1 MYNILII
8 ILKHN
13 FLLEMKK
20 KYLVIFMPSIEG
32 GGVEKN
38 LFIIANYFSSK
49 DNNIKLITASKG
61 FDQKFKNIDIIK
73 PKLSFLKNTSRKFK
87 YLICLLELL
96 KLILSRKEV
105 SVFAF
110 QANLYCIIL
119 CKIFNIKVIIR
130 SNSSPTGWSKNS
142 LKKFIFKYLLGLAD
156 KVIVNS
162 IDFKKQFKVLFN
174 INAKCIYNPL
184 NKSEILKYSK
194 EYVELPFYKK
204 NKKSL
209 KIITIGRFTDQKDH
223 STLLRSLNE
232 IKNKIDFKLLI
243 IGRGVNKYKMINYIK
258 ENDLIKNVKILPF
271 QNNPFKYLMIS
282 DLFIL
287 TSKFEGLP
295 NVLLEAAVLKK
306 FIIST
311 NCPTGPREILQNGK
325 GGFLFK
331 IGDYKNLSQKI
342 LNYHQN
348 KKRLKVKVNNN
359 YKNLKRFDINKNLQK
374 YYTEIKKHTH

>member
-1 MYNILII
+1 
-8 ILKHN
+8 
-13 FLLEMKK
+13 MKN
-20 KYLVIFMPSIEG
+20 KYLVIFIPSIEG

-38 LFIIANYFSSK
+38 LFIIANYLSSI
-49 DNNIKLITASKG
+49 DDNIKLITASKG

-96 KLILSRKEV
+96 KLILSRKEI
-105 SVFAF
+105 SVFSF

-119 CKIFNIKVIIR
+119 CKIFKIKVIIR
-130 SNSSPTGWSKNS
+130 SNSSPAGWSKNS

-194 EYVELPFYKK
+194 EPIKFSFYKK

-223 STLLRSLNE
+223 LTLLRSLNE
-232 IKNKIDFKLLI
+232 IKDKIDFKLLI

-258 ENDLIKNVKILPF
+258 ENNLKDNVKILPF
-271 QNNPFKYLMIS
+271 QNNPFKYLIIS

-311 NCPTGPREILQNGK
+311 SCPTGPREILQNGK

-342 LNYHQN
+342 LSYHQN
-348 KKRLKVKVNNN
+348 KKKLKDKINHN
-359 YKNLKRFDINKNLQK
+359 YKNLIRFDINKNLQK

>member
-87 YLICLLELL
+87 YLICLFELL

-194 EYVELPFYKK
+194 EYVELPFYQK

-223 STLLRSLNE
+223 STLLRSMNE

-258 ENDLIKNVKILPF
+258 ENNLKKNVKILPF

>member
-194 EYVELPFYKK
+194 EYVELPFYQK

-243 IGRGVNKYKMINYIK
+243 IGRGVNKYKISNYIK
-258 ENDLIKNVKILPF
+258 ENNLKNNVKILPF
-271 QNNPFKYLMIS
+271 QNNPFKYLIIS

>member
-1 MYNILII
+1 MYNILLIS
-8 ILKHN
+8 LKHN

-194 EYVELPFYKK
+194 EPIEFPFYKK

-209 KIITIGRFTDQKDH
+209 RIITIGRFTDQKDH
-223 STLLRSLNE
+223 QTLLKSLNE
-232 IKNKIDFKLLI
+232 IKDKINFKLLI
-243 IGRGVNKYKMINYIK
+243 IGRGVNKYKISNYIK
-258 ENDLIKNVKILPF
+258 ENNLKNNVKILPF
-271 QNNPFKYLMIS
+271 QNNPFKYLIMS

-311 NCPTGPREILQNGK
+311 NCPTGPREILQNGE

-331 IGDYKNLSQKI
+331 IGDYKDLSQKI

-348 KKRLKVKVNNN
+348 KKKLKVKINHN
-359 YKNLKRFDINKNLQK
+359 YKNLVRFDINKNLQK
-374 YYTEIKKHTH
+374 YYTEIKKYIH